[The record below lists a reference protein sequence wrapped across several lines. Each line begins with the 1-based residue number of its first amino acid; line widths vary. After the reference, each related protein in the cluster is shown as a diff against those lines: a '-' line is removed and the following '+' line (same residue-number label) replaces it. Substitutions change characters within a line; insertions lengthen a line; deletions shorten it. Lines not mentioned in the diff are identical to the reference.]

1 MQRKDNKMHKIDRE
15 PTVSIIVLHLLSKFL
30 TNTGI
35 DFDKICDDAGIELSF
50 FENLDKRISAKRFLP
65 VWDKAIQLTG
75 DRNFGLHFGKELA
88 NNYLGGN
95 ILISMMVNSPTI
107 GEALNIFCRY
117 HNLME
122 DAICPEIKVEG
133 DFACLSWKFMIPG
146 VKIPRQNAESLLC
159 ASMYILRYI
168 SEDRLTPVAVRF
180 GHPRPRDIRE
190 HKEIFRSPLQFGQ
203 SKNELV
209 IERAVL
215 DGPIFLASRELFDTL
230 EQLAGKRLNKMYSPN
245 SWSDKVIQI
254 IGALLSSGEKSDI
267 DTVAVN
273 LAVSVRNLQNKL
285 KAEKTTFTQL
295 IDQFRKQNAIDYLKQ
310 PDITICDIAFLL
322 GFSEQSA
329 FNHAFKRWTGSTPM
343 QYRKRRI

>member
-1 MQRKDNKMHKIDRE
+1 
-15 PTVSIIVLHLLSKFL
+15 VLHLLSKFA
-30 TNTGI
+30 TNVGI
-35 DFDKICDDAGIELSF
+35 DFDKICDDAGIELSL
-50 FENLDKRISAKRFLP
+50 FENLEERISAKRFLP

-88 NNYLGGN
+88 NNYPGGN

-107 GEALNIFCRY
+107 GDALNIFCRY

-122 DAICPEIKVEG
+122 DAIQPEIKVEG
-133 DFACLSWKFMIPG
+133 DFAFLSWKFMIPG

-159 ASMYILRYI
+159 AAMYILRYI
-168 SEDRLTPVAVRF
+168 SENRLTPVAVRF
-180 GHPRPRDIRE
+180 GHSRPRDILE
-190 HKEIFRSPLQFGQ
+190 HKEIFNSPLQFDQ
-203 SKNELV
+203 AENELV
-209 IERAVL
+209 LDRAVL

-230 EQLAGKRLNKMYSPN
+230 EQLAGNRLNKIYASD
-245 SWSDKVIQI
+245 SWSKKVIQT

-273 LAVSVRNLQNKL
+273 LAVSVRSLQNKL
-285 KAEKTTFTQL
+285 KDEKTTFTQIL
-295 IDQFRKQNAIDYLKQ
+295 DQIRKQAALDYLKQ

-329 FNHAFKRWTGSTPM
+329 FNHAFKRWTGSTPK
-343 QYRKRRI
+343 QHRKKDKKISKRSL